1 MNAPGI
7 LRTRVLPAIAAA
19 IVIALLATGG
29 WYGYQALLAQPF
41 QRVVFAGD
49 TAKLARADLDA
60 LERTVRAAHSVAD
73 VRLAARK
80 IGWVRDA
87 AVRRIH
93 PDAVEITFTTHE
105 VLARWG
111 DYALVSPQGEVF
123 SANYPDKAP
132 RFRGPEGAAPAMA
145 GEYAAIARAVA
156 PLASPIAEL
165 RLSARGA
172 WQVALDSGL
181 VLELGRGDIHARL
194 ERFVAAWP
202 QLAARGV
209 QTLHADL
216 RHANGF
222 ALRTVQAPR

>member
-1 MNAPGI
+1 VKAPGI
-7 LRTRVLPAIAAA
+7 LRTRVLPAIAATL
-19 IVIALLATGG
+19 VIALLATAG
-29 WYGYQALLAQPF
+29 WYGYEALLSQPF
-41 QRVVFAGD
+41 QRVVFAGG

-60 LERTVRAAHSVAD
+60 LEKAVRAARSMD
-73 VRLAARK
+73 GVRAAARK
-80 IGWVRDA
+80 IPWVRDV
-87 AVRRIH
+87 AVRRIY
-93 PDAVEITFTTHE
+93 PDAVEITFATHE

-111 DYALVSPQGEVF
+111 DNALVSPQGEVF
-123 SANYPDKAP
+123 SAAYQEKVP
-132 RFRGPEGAAPAMA
+132 RFRGPDGAAPVMA
-145 GEYAAIARAVA
+145 AEYASIARAVA
-156 PLASPIAEL
+156 PLASPISEL

-181 VLELGRGDIHARL
+181 VLEIGRGDIHARL
-194 ERFVAAWP
+194 DRFVAAWP